1 MLKSL
6 IYLLV
11 VFSMLFGQ
19 ENYHSTEQI
28 ESEWGDYTKFQ
39 RDEMISFCDFLFKEG
54 HYERCLIS
62 SFQFLY
68 RLPND
73 PIKPALLYLIAR
85 SYEEMENY
93 SLARRY
99 YRRVMA
105 LEPITSIA
113 HKSAKYRET
122 YSYFMEG
129 DLDAVFLNTK
139 YSEDPYF
146 LTMRGYGYLQS
157 LEWESARAT
166 FISAEEKFKHKHY
179 SKLMIPLYQA
189 IENVS
194 SIKQHSKIKVAISG
208 LIFPGGGQLVLKDKK
223 NAQGIFISTFLLY
236 GMYSLSSSNDNSGD
250 IRFANSPGTVIPI
263 YRGVNSDFNLSG
275 GVLSET
281 ISAKSALIKYTLPP
295 IAFGSVLYVSSLIK
309 SFSDTVEKNKNLIN
323 YYAQEHIDSIPLQS
337 FMDFEEPSVV
347 DNNYK

>member
-1 MLKSL
+1 
-6 IYLLV
+6 
-11 VFSMLFGQ
+11 MLFGQ
-19 ENYHSTEQI
+19 ENYRSTDQI

-54 HYERCLIS
+54 YYERCLIS

-93 SLARRY
+93 GLARRY
-99 YRRVMA
+99 YRRVMT
-105 LEPITSIA
+105 LEPITSVA

-122 YSYFMEG
+122 YSYLMEG
-129 DLDAVFLNTK
+129 NIDTVLLKTES
-139 YSEDPYF
+139 SEDPYF
-146 LTMRGYGYLQS
+146 LTMRGYGHLQS

-166 FISAEEKFKHKHY
+166 FISAEEKFKDKHY

-194 SIKQHSKIKVAISG
+194 SIKQHSKLKVAISG
-208 LIFPGGGQLVLKDKK
+208 LMFPGGGQLVLRDKK

-236 GMYSLSSSNDNSGD
+236 GVCLLY
-250 IRFANSPGTVIPI
+250 T
-263 YRGVNSDFNLSG
+263 SDAAD
-275 GVLSET
+275 E
-281 ISAKSALIKYTLPP
+281 
-295 IAFGSVLYVSSLIK
+295 
-309 SFSDTVEKNKNLIN
+309 
-323 YYAQEHIDSIPLQS
+323 
-337 FMDFEEPSVV
+337 
-347 DNNYK
+347 

>member
-11 VFSMLFGQ
+11 AFPMLFGQ
-19 ENYHSTEQI
+19 ANYRSTDQI

-39 RDEMISFCDFLFKEG
+39 RDEMISFCDFLFDEG
-54 HYERCLIS
+54 YYERCLIS

-85 SYEEMENY
+85 SYEEMKNY

-99 YRRVMA
+99 YRRVMT
-105 LEPITSIA
+105 LEPINSVA

-122 YSYFMEG
+122 YSYLMEG
-129 DLDAVFLNTK
+129 DVDAVFSNTED
-139 YSEDPYF
+139 SEDPYF

-157 LEWESARAT
+157 LEWENARAT
-166 FISAEEKFKHKHY
+166 FISAEEKFKDKHY

-194 SIKQHSKIKVAISG
+194 SIKQHSKLKVAISG
-208 LIFPGGGQLVLKDKK
+208 LMFPGGGQLVLRDKK
-223 NAQGIFISTFLLY
+223 NAQGIFISTVLLY
-236 GMYSLSSSNDNSGD
+236 GVYSLSSSNDNSGD
-250 IRFANSPGTVIPI
+250 IRFVNSSGTVIPT
-263 YRGVNSDFNLSG
+263 YRGVNSNFNLSE
-275 GVLSET
+275 GVLSKT

-295 IAFGSVLYVSSLIK
+295 IAFGSVLYISSFIK
-309 SFSDTVEKNKNLIN
+309 SFSDTEEKNKNLIS
-323 YYAQEHIDSIPLQS
+323 YYAREKIDSVSPQN
-337 FMDFEEPSVV
+337 FMDFEEPSVLN
-347 DNNYK
+347 NNYK

>member
-11 VFSMLFGQ
+11 AFPMLFGQ
-19 ENYHSTEQI
+19 ENYRSTDQI

-39 RDEMISFCDFLFKEG
+39 RDEMISFCDFLFEEG
-54 HYERCLIS
+54 YYERCLIS

-73 PIKPALLYLIAR
+73 PVKPALLYLIAR

-99 YRRVMA
+99 YRRVMDS
-105 LEPITSIA
+105 EPITSVA

-122 YSYFMEG
+122 YSYLLEG
-129 DLDAVFLNTK
+129 DLDAVFLNTENSK
-139 YSEDPYF
+139 DPYF

-157 LEWESARAT
+157 LEWEIARAT
-166 FISAEEKFKHKHY
+166 FISAEEKFKDKHY

-194 SIKQHSKIKVAISG
+194 SIKQHSKLKVAISG
-208 LIFPGGGQLVLKDKK
+208 LMFPGGGQLVLRDKK
-223 NAQGIFISTFLLY
+223 NAQGIFISTVLLY
-236 GMYSLSSSNDNSGD
+236 GVYSLSSSNDNSCLLYT
-250 IRFANSPGTVIPI
+250 SPSPRDQ
-263 YRGVNSDFNLSG
+263 RGSRMPS
-275 GVLSET
+275 
-281 ISAKSALIKYTLPP
+281 SA
-295 IAFGSVLYVSSLIK
+295 
-309 SFSDTVEKNKNLIN
+309 
-323 YYAQEHIDSIPLQS
+323 
-337 FMDFEEPSVV
+337 
-347 DNNYK
+347 

>member
-11 VFSMLFGQ
+11 AFSMLFGQ
-19 ENYHSTEQI
+19 ENYRSTDQI

-39 RDEMISFCDFLFKEG
+39 RDEMISFCDFLFEEG
-54 HYERCLIS
+54 YYERCLIS

-73 PIKPALLYLIAR
+73 PVKPALWYLIAR

-99 YRRVMA
+99 YRRVMDS
-105 LEPITSIA
+105 EPITSVA

-122 YSYFMEG
+122 YSYLLEG
-129 DLDAVFLNTK
+129 DLDAVFLNTEDSK
-139 YSEDPYF
+139 DPYF

-166 FISAEEKFKHKHY
+166 FISAEETFKDKHY

-194 SIKQHSKIKVAISG
+194 SIKQHSKLKVAISG
-208 LIFPGGGQLVLKDKK
+208 LMFPGGGQLLLRDKK

-236 GMYSLSSSNDNSGD
+236 GVYSLSSGNDNSGD
-250 IRFANSPGTVIPI
+250 IRFVNSPGTVTPT
-263 YRGVNSDFNLSG
+263 YRGVNSNFNLSEG
-275 GVLSET
+275 ALSET
-281 ISAKSALIKYTLPP
+281 ISAKSALVKYTLPP
-295 IAFGSVLYVSSLIK
+295 IAFGSVLYISSFIK
-309 SFSDTVEKNKNLIN
+309 SFSDTEEKNKNLIN
-323 YYAQEHIDSIPLQS
+323 YYAREKIDSIPPRS

-347 DNNYK
+347 NNNYK